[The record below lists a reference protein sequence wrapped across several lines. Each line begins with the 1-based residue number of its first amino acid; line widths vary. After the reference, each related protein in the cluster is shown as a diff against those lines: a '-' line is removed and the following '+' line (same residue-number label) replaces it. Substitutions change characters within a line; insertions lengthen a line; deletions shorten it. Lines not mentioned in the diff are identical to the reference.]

1 MKGCKGRDYEGCDR
15 YGKAKGTI
23 SIKNT
28 SKSTKETS
36 FELKLARYGAVTF
49 MNTVPFADLPPPSP
63 RTSHTTRSA
72 HAHTRRA
79 CIAWSGGRPGGGMAD
94 AVRWRGGQAGD
105 DMLLIAHDDKT
116 RLELAPTI

>member
-79 CIAWSGGRPGGGMAD
+79 CIAWSGGR
-94 AVRWRGGQAGD
+94 RGLRRDG
-105 DMLLIAHDDKT
+105 
-116 RLELAPTI
+116 